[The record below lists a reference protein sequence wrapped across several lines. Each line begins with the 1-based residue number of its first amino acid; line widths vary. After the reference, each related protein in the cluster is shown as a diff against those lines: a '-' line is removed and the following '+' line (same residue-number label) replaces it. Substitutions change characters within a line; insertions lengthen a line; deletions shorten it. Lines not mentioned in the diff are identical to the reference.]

1 MADVIT
7 RLKVDSS
14 GFDKK
19 IKDAQRSIDQFGL
32 KGTEVG
38 NRIKALSD
46 ALSLNVGSI
55 SKFSVAMAAAGAAI
69 KVATDAFKANEEMM
83 DEWGRITESSR
94 AIYDGFLNAINTGDI
109 SGYLSR
115 IGEIRKAAREAY
127 DAMDELGTF
136 NAFNRNNLSA
146 ARAGFNQALADYR
159 TGNAS
164 KEDVTSAMENL
175 KKQLADRQK
184 LEWDAYYKQLSSKAA
199 TAGVDEKLLRQY
211 LEGTYGDYE
220 KVKKT
225 MPRYETTTDW
235 NDDRTGLVTKVTEL
249 PNTPIEKLGKMLR
262 QLTDEELS
270 NLQALAEAANN
281 TASEIA
287 QVERQASRILNTK
300 TGSSGSSGKGKSAAA
315 SPATASSGATLIGPS
330 ELEIANE
337 LALRQLDPDQPLYQ
351 ELMAKAA
358 TNPITIPVQVVED
371 EEQVEETLAGINSE
385 VKDMAGVWD
394 YASQAIGSVGSALAG
409 LEDPAA
415 KVLGLIAQGI
425 ASVVAGMGM
434 AIAQKGK
441 ELEPW
446 SWIAF
451 AASAT
456 ATMIATVASIKS
468 ATAEYH
474 AGGDF
479 AGKGSRFNTMM
490 RPIGSDT
497 IPAMLSPGE
506 LVLNKSQQSNLAS
519 NLQAAPALADL
530 HLETTI
536 EAERIRIMLNNNNR
550 RRGRGIAIQ

>member
-38 NRIKALSD
+38 NRIKGLSD

-146 ARAGFNQALADYR
+146 ARADFNQKLADYR

-175 KKQLADRQK
+175 QKQLADRQK

-199 TAGVDEKLLRQY
+199 NAGVDADLFRKA
-211 LEGTYGDYE
+211 LEGSYGSFNE
-220 KVKKT
+220 IKNTSFPTKSV
-225 MPRYETTTDW
+225 W
-235 NDDRTGLVTKVTEL
+235 NSSTRSMVQAEAPEL
-249 PNTPIEKLGKMLR
+249 ATPIEKLGKMLR

-287 QVERQASRILNTK
+287 QVERQASRILGTK
-300 TGSSGSSGKGKSAAA
+300 QGSSGKSAAA
-315 SPATASSGATLIGPS
+315 PKTASASPTAPTLIGPS

-337 LALRQLDPDQPLYQ
+337 LALRQLNPDQPLYQ

-385 VKDMAGVWD
+385 VKDMAEVWS
-394 YASQAIGSVGSALAG
+394 YASSAISSVGSALAG
-409 LEDPAA
+409 IEDPAA

-456 ATMIATVASIKS
+456 ATMIATVASIKA

-479 AGKGSRFNTMM
+479 VGKGSRFNTMM
-490 RPIGSDT
+490 RPVGTDT

-506 LVLNKSQQSNLAS
+506 LILNKSQQSNLAS

>member
-38 NRIKALSD
+38 NRIKALPD

-146 ARAGFNQALADYR
+146 ARADFNQKLADYR

-164 KEDVTSAMENL
+164 KEDVSKAQDAL
-175 KKQLADRQK
+175 KKI
-184 LEWDAYYKQLSSKAA
+184 LEERKTLEQDNYYKTIAAKAK
-199 TAGVDEKLLRQY
+199 TAGVNADLLRQY
-211 LEGTYGDYE
+211 LEGTYGDY
-220 KVKKT
+220 KTVKDTPFPTKNV
-225 MPRYETTTDW
+225 W
-235 NDDRTGLVTKVTEL
+235 NSSTRSMVQAEAPEL
-249 PNTPIEKLGKMLR
+249 ATPIEKLGKMLR
-262 QLTDEELS
+262 QLTDDQLS
-270 NLQALAEAANN
+270 SLQALAEQANKTQEELAQIDKQAAK
-281 TASEIA
+281 
-287 QVERQASRILNTK
+287 ILNTK
-300 TGSSGSSGKGKSAAA
+300 TGSSGNGKTTATASA
-315 SPATASSGATLIGPS
+315 SPAAPILIGPS

-337 LALRQLDPDQPLYQ
+337 LALRQLNPDQPLYQ

-385 VKDMAGVWD
+385 VKDMGEVWS
-394 YASQAIGSVGSALAG
+394 YASSAISSVGSALSG
-409 LEDPAA
+409 LEDPA
-415 KVLGLIAQGI
+415 VNMLGIVAQAIAN
-425 ASVVAGMGM
+425 VVAGLGF

-441 ELEPW
+441 EIEPW

-451 AASAT
+451 AAAAT
-456 ATMIATVASIKS
+456 ATMISTVAAIKS
-468 ATAEYH
+468 VTAEYH

-479 AGKGSRFNTMM
+479 VGKGSRFNTMM

-506 LVLNKSQQSNLAS
+506 LILNKSQQSNLAS
-519 NLQAAPALADL
+519 NLKAAPALADL

>member
-146 ARAGFNQALADYR
+146 ARAGFDQALADYR
-159 TGNAS
+159 RGNAS
-164 KEDVTSAMENL
+164 KEDVAKAQDAL
-175 KKQLADRQK
+175 KKILEDRK
-184 LEWDAYYKQLSSKAA
+184 TLEQDNYYKTIKEKAT
-199 TAGVDEKLLRQY
+199 TAGVDADLLRQY
-211 LEGTYGDYE
+211 LEGTYGDYK
-220 KVKKT
+220 KVKDTPFPTKNV
-225 MPRYETTTDW
+225 W
-235 NDDRTGLVTKVTEL
+235 NSSTRSMVAAEAPEL
-249 PNTPIEKLGKMLR
+249 ATPIEKLGKMLR
-262 QLTDEELS
+262 QLTDEQLS
-270 NLQALAEAANN
+270 SLQALAEQANN
-281 TASEIA
+281 TQRELA
-287 QVERQASRILNTK
+287 QIDKQAAKVLNTK
-300 TGSSGSSGKGKSAAA
+300 TGSSGSTGKGKSAAA
-315 SPATASSGATLIGPS
+315 SPAAAPTLIGPS
-330 ELEIANE
+330 ELEIANK

-371 EEQVEETLAGINSE
+371 EEQVEETLAGIAT
-385 VKDMAGVWD
+385 DMIDVVD
-394 YASQAIGSVGSALAG
+394 KFDLTSQAIGSMGSALAG
-409 LEDPAA
+409 LEGSAA
-415 KVLGLIAQGI
+415 KILGLVAQAI
-425 ASVVAGMGM
+425 ASVVAGLGA

-441 ELEPW
+441 DLEPW

-451 AASAT
+451 TAAAT
-456 ATMIATVASIKS
+456 ATMISTVAAIKS
-468 ATAEYH
+468 VTAEYH
-474 AGGDF
+474 AGGELV
-479 AGKGSRFNTMM
+479 GKGSRFSTMM

-506 LVLNKSQQSNLAS
+506 LILNKSQQSNLAPR
-519 NLQAAPALADL
+519 LQAAPALADL

>member
-146 ARAGFNQALADYR
+146 ARADFNQKLADYR
-159 TGNAS
+159 SGNAS
-164 KEDVTSAMENL
+164 KDDVTSAMENL
-175 KKQLADRQK
+175 QKQLADRQK

-199 TAGVDEKLLRQY
+199 TAGVDADLFRKA
-211 LEGTYGDYE
+211 LEGSYGSFNE
-220 KVKKT
+220 IKNTSFPTKSV
-225 MPRYETTTDW
+225 W
-235 NDDRTGLVTKVTEL
+235 NSSTRSMVQAEAPEL
-249 PNTPIEKLGKMLR
+249 ATPIEKLGKMLR
-262 QLTDEELS
+262 QMTDDELS

-287 QVERQASRILNTK
+287 QVERQASRILGTK
-300 TGSSGSSGKGKSAAA
+300 QGSSGKSAAA
-315 SPATASSGATLIGPS
+315 PKTASASPTAPTLIGPS

-337 LALRQLDPDQPLYQ
+337 LALRQLEPDQPLYQ

-385 VKDMAGVWD
+385 VKDMTEVWD
-394 YASQAIGSVGSALAG
+394 YASSAISSVGSALAG
-409 LEDPAA
+409 MEDPAA
-415 KVLGLIAQGI
+415 KVLGLIAQSI
-425 ASVVAGMGM
+425 AYIVSGMGM

-441 ELEPW
+441 EIEPW

-451 AASAT
+451 AAAAT
-456 ATMIATVASIKS
+456 ATMISTVSAIKS

-479 AGKGSRFNTMM
+479 VGKGSRFNTMM
-490 RPIGSDT
+490 RPVGTDT

-506 LVLNKSQQSNLAS
+506 LILNKSQQSNLAS

>member
-164 KEDVTSAMENL
+164 KEDVEKD
-175 KKQLADRQK
+175 KKTLQDLLEERQK
-184 LEWDAYYKQLSSKAA
+184 KEWDAYYKTIAEKAT

-220 KVKKT
+220 EVKKT
-225 MPRYETTTDW
+225 MPRYETKTDW

-287 QVERQASRILNTK
+287 QVERQASRILGTK

-315 SPATASSGATLIGPS
+315 APTASSGATLIGPS

-337 LALRQLDPDQPLYQ
+337 LALRQLDPDQQLYQ

-371 EEQVEETLAGINSE
+371 EEQVEETLADINSE

-456 ATMIATVASIKS
+456 ATMIATVASIKA

-479 AGKGSRFNTMM
+479 VGSGSRFSTMM
-490 RPIGSDT
+490 RPVGTDT

-506 LVLNKSQQSNLAS
+506 LILNKSQQSNLAS

>member
-146 ARAGFNQALADYR
+146 ARADFNQKLADYR
-159 TGNAS
+159 TGNATA
-164 KEDVTSAMENL
+164 EDVAKA
-175 KKQLADRQK
+175 KKTLQDLLDERKTKEQ
-184 LEWDAYYKQLSSKAA
+184 DTYYKTIAEKAV
-199 TAGVDEKLLRQY
+199 TAGVDENLLRKY
-211 LEGTYGDYE
+211 LEGKYGDYE

-235 NDDRTGLVTKVTEL
+235 NDDRTAIVTKVTEL

-287 QVERQASRILNTK
+287 QVERQASRILGTK
-300 TGSSGSSGKGKSAAA
+300 QGSSGKSAAA
-315 SPATASSGATLIGPS
+315 PKTTSASPTAPTLIGPS
-330 ELEIANE
+330 ELDIANE
-337 LALRQLDPDQPLYQ
+337 LALRQLEPDQPLYQ

-371 EEQVEETLAGINSE
+371 EEQVEETLDGINSE

-394 YASQAIGSVGSALAG
+394 YASQSIGSVGSALAG
-409 LEDPAA
+409 IEDPAA
-415 KVLGLIAQGI
+415 KVLGTIAQAI
-425 ASVVAGMGM
+425 ASVVMGMGM
-434 AIAQKGK
+434 AIANKGK
-441 ELEPW
+441 EIEPW

-451 AASAT
+451 AAAAT
-456 ATMIATVASIKS
+456 ATMISTVSAIKS

-479 AGKGSRFNTMM
+479 VGKGSRCNTMM
-490 RPIGSDT
+490 RPVGTDT
-497 IPAMLSPGE
+497 IPSMLSPGE
-506 LVLNKSQQSNLAS
+506 LILNKSQQSNLAS
-519 NLQAAPALADL
+519 NLQAAPAFADL

>member
-146 ARAGFNQALADYR
+146 ARAGFNQKLADYR

-164 KEDVTSAMENL
+164 KEDVTASMEKL
-175 KKQLADRQK
+175 QKQLEERQK

-199 TAGVDEKLLRQY
+199 TAGVDADLFRKA
-211 LEGTYGDYE
+211 LEGSYGSFNE
-220 KVKKT
+220 IKNTSFPTKNV
-225 MPRYETTTDW
+225 W
-235 NDDRTGLVTKVTEL
+235 NSSTRSMVQAEAPEL
-249 PNTPIEKLGKMLR
+249 ATPIEKLGKMLR
-262 QLTDEELS
+262 QLTDDELS

-287 QVERQASRILNTK
+287 QVERQASRILGTK
-300 TGSSGSSGKGKSAAA
+300 QGSSGSGKGKSAAA
-315 SPATASSGATLIGPS
+315 STTSAAAAPTLIGPS

-434 AIAQKGK
+434 AIMQKGK
-441 ELEPW
+441 DIEPW

-451 AASAT
+451 SAAAAS
-456 ATMIATVASIKS
+456 TMIATVAAIKQV
-468 ATAEYH
+468 TAEYH
-474 AGGDF
+474 AGGELV
-479 AGKGSRFNTMM
+479 GRGSRFSTMM

-506 LVLNKSQQSNLAS
+506 LILNKSQQSNLAPK
-519 NLQAAPALADL
+519 LQAAPALANL

>member
-38 NRIKALSD
+38 NRIKGLSD

-55 SKFSVAMAAAGAAI
+55 SKFSVAIAAAGAAI

-94 AIYDGFLNAINTGDI
+94 AIYDGFLNALNTGDI
-109 SGYLSR
+109 SGYIAR

-164 KEDVTSAMENL
+164 KDDVTAAMEKL
-175 KKQLADRQK
+175 QKQLEDRQK
-184 LEWDAYYKQLSSKAA
+184 LEWDAYYAVIGEKAA
-199 TAGVDEKLLRQY
+199 STGVDADLFRKA
-211 LEGTYGDYE
+211 LEGSYGSFNE
-220 KVKKT
+220 IKNT
-225 MPRYETTTDW
+225 MPRYERKTDW
-235 NDDRTGLVTKVTEL
+235 NDDRTALVTKVTEL

-262 QLTDEELS
+262 QLTDEQLS
-270 NLQALAEAANN
+270 SLQALAEAANN

-287 QVERQASRILNTK
+287 QVERQASRILGAK
-300 TGSSGSSGKGKSAAA
+300 QTGTSGKSAAA
-315 SPATASSGATLIGPS
+315 SPATASAAGSTLIGPS

-371 EEQVEETLAGINSE
+371 EEQVEETLKGINSE

-434 AIAQKGK
+434 AIAQKGN

-451 AASAT
+451 TASAT
-456 ATMIATVASIKS
+456 ATMIATVAAIKA

-479 AGKGSRFNTMM
+479 VGKGSRFSTMM
-490 RPIGSDT
+490 RPVGTDT

-506 LVLNKSQQSNLAS
+506 LILNKSQQSNLAS

>member
-38 NRIKALSD
+38 NRIKGLSD

-146 ARAGFNQALADYR
+146 ARADFNQKLADYR
-159 TGNAS
+159 SGNAS
-164 KEDVTSAMENL
+164 KDDVTSAMENL
-175 KKQLADRQK
+175 QKQLADRQK

-199 TAGVDEKLLRQY
+199 TAGVDADLFRKA
-211 LEGTYGDYE
+211 LEGSYGSFNE
-220 KVKKT
+220 IKNTSFPTKSV
-225 MPRYETTTDW
+225 W
-235 NDDRTGLVTKVTEL
+235 NSSTRSMVQAEAPEL
-249 PNTPIEKLGKMLR
+249 ATPIEKLGKMLR

-287 QVERQASRILNTK
+287 QVERQASRILGTK
-300 TGSSGSSGKGKSAAA
+300 QGSSGKSAAA
-315 SPATASSGATLIGPS
+315 PKTASASPTAPTLIGPS

-337 LALRQLDPDQPLYQ
+337 LALRQLEPDQPLYQ

-385 VKDMAGVWD
+385 VKDMAEVWS
-394 YASQAIGSVGSALAG
+394 YASSAISSVGSALAG
-409 LEDPAA
+409 IEDPAA

-434 AIAQKGK
+434 AIANKGK
-441 ELEPW
+441 EIEPW

-451 AASAT
+451 AAAAT
-456 ATMIATVASIKS
+456 ATMISTVSAIKS

-479 AGKGSRFNTMM
+479 VGKGSRFNTMM
-490 RPIGSDT
+490 RPVGTDT

-506 LVLNKSQQSNLAS
+506 LILNKSQQSNLAS

>member
-94 AIYDGFLNAINTGDI
+94 AIYDGFLNSINTGDI

-164 KEDVTSAMENL
+164 KEDVTAAMENL

-199 TAGVDEKLLRQY
+199 TAGVDADLFRKA
-211 LEGTYGDYE
+211 LEGSYGSFNE
-220 KVKKT
+220 IKNTSFPTKNV
-225 MPRYETTTDW
+225 W
-235 NDDRTGLVTKVTEL
+235 NSSTRSMVQAEAPEL
-249 PNTPIEKLGKMLR
+249 ATPIEKLGKMLR
-262 QLTDEELS
+262 QLNDEELS

-300 TGSSGSSGKGKSAAA
+300 TGSTGSSGKGKSADA
-315 SPATASSGATLIGPS
+315 SPSAAPALIGPS

-415 KVLGLIAQGI
+415 KALGTIAQAI
-425 ASVVAGMGM
+425 ASVVMGMGM
-434 AIAQKGK
+434 AIANKGK
-441 ELEPW
+441 EIEPW

-451 AASAT
+451 AAAAT
-456 ATMIATVASIKS
+456 ATMISTVSAIKS

-479 AGKGSRFNTMM
+479 VGKGSRFNTMM
-490 RPIGSDT
+490 RPVGTDT

-506 LVLNKSQQSNLAS
+506 LILNKSQQSNLAS

-530 HLETTI
+530 HLETFI

>member
-159 TGNAS
+159 TGKAS

-175 KKQLADRQK
+175 QKQLADRQK

-199 TAGVDEKLLRQY
+199 TAGVDADLFRKA
-211 LEGTYGDYE
+211 LEGSYGSFNE
-220 KVKKT
+220 IKNTSFPTKNV
-225 MPRYETTTDW
+225 W
-235 NDDRTGLVTKVTEL
+235 NSSTRSMVQAEAPEL
-249 PNTPIEKLGKMLR
+249 ATPIEKLGKMLR

-287 QVERQASRILNTK
+287 QVERQASRILGTK
-300 TGSSGSSGKGKSAAA
+300 QGASGSTGKGKSAA
-315 SPATASSGATLIGPS
+315 SPAAAPALIGPS

-371 EEQVEETLAGINSE
+371 EEQIEETLAGINSE

-434 AIAQKGK
+434 AIMQKGK
-441 ELEPW
+441 DIEPW

-451 AASAT
+451 SDAAAY
-456 ATMIATVASIKS
+456 TMLTTVEAIKRV
-468 ATAEYH
+468 TAEYH

-479 AGKGSRFNTMM
+479 VGKGSRFSTMM

-497 IPAMLSPGE
+497 LPSMLSPGE

>member
-136 NAFNRNNLSA
+136 NAFNRNNLSD
-146 ARAGFNQALADYR
+146 ARADFNQKLADYR
-159 TGNAS
+159 SGNAS
-164 KEDVTSAMENL
+164 KDDVTSAMENL
-175 KKQLADRQK
+175 QKQLADRQK

-199 TAGVDEKLLRQY
+199 TAGVDADLFRKA
-211 LEGTYGDYE
+211 LEGSYGSFNE
-220 KVKKT
+220 IKNTSFPTKSV
-225 MPRYETTTDW
+225 W
-235 NDDRTGLVTKVTEL
+235 NSSTRSMVQAEAPEL
-249 PNTPIEKLGKMLR
+249 ATPIEKLGKMLR

-287 QVERQASRILNTK
+287 QVERQASRILGTK
-300 TGSSGSSGKGKSAAA
+300 QGSSGKSAAA
-315 SPATASSGATLIGPS
+315 PKTASASPAAPTLIGPS

-337 LALRQLDPDQPLYQ
+337 LALRQLNPDQPLYQ

-385 VKDMAGVWD
+385 VKDMAEVWS
-394 YASQAIGSVGSALAG
+394 YASSAISSVGSALAG
-409 LEDPAA
+409 IEDPAA

-434 AIAQKGK
+434 AIANKGK
-441 ELEPW
+441 EIEPW

-451 AASAT
+451 AAAAT
-456 ATMIATVASIKS
+456 ATMISTVSAIKS

-479 AGKGSRFNTMM
+479 VGKGSRFNTMM
-490 RPIGSDT
+490 RPVGTDT

-506 LVLNKSQQSNLAS
+506 LILNKSQQSNLAS

>member
-164 KEDVTSAMENL
+164 KEDVTAAMENL
-175 KKQLADRQK
+175 QKQLADRQK

-199 TAGVDEKLLRQY
+199 TAGVDADLFRKA
-211 LEGTYGDYE
+211 LEGSYGSFNE
-220 KVKKT
+220 IKNTSFPTKSV
-225 MPRYETTTDW
+225 W
-235 NDDRTGLVTKVTEL
+235 NSSTRSMVQEEAPEL
-249 PNTPIEKLGKMLR
+249 ATPIEKLGKMLR

-300 TGSSGSSGKGKSAAA
+300 TGSSGSSGKGKSAA
-315 SPATASSGATLIGPS
+315 SPATAAAPTLIGPS

-358 TNPITIPVQVVED
+358 TNPIIIPVQVVED

-415 KVLGLIAQGI
+415 NVLGLIAQAI
-425 ASVVAGMGM
+425 ANVVAGLGA

-441 ELEPW
+441 DIDPW

-451 AASAT
+451 SAAAAS
-456 ATMIATVASIKS
+456 TMIATVAAIKS
-468 ATAEYH
+468 VTAEYH
-474 AGGDF
+474 AGGELV
-479 AGKGSRFNTMM
+479 GKGSRFSTMM

-506 LVLNKSQQSNLAS
+506 LILNKSQQSNLAPR
-519 NLQAAPALADL
+519 LQAAPALADL
-530 HLETTI
+530 HLETII
-536 EAERIRIMLNNNNR
+536 EAERLRIMLNNNNR

>member
-38 NRIKALSD
+38 NRIKGLSD

-164 KEDVTSAMENL
+164 KEDVTSAMESL
-175 KKQLADRQK
+175 QKQLADRQK

-199 TAGVDEKLLRQY
+199 TAGVDAELFRKA
-211 LEGTYGDYE
+211 LEGSYGSFNE
-220 KVKKT
+220 IKNTSFPTKSV
-225 MPRYETTTDW
+225 W
-235 NDDRTGLVTKVTEL
+235 NSSTRSMVQAEAPEL
-249 PNTPIEKLGKMLR
+249 ATPIEKLGKMLR
-262 QLTDEELS
+262 QLTDDELS

-287 QVERQASRILNTK
+287 QVERQASRILGTK
-300 TGSSGSSGKGKSAAA
+300 QGSSGKSAAA
-315 SPATASSGATLIGPS
+315 PKTASASPTAPTLIGPS

-385 VKDMAGVWD
+385 VKDMAEVWS
-394 YASQAIGSVGSALAG
+394 YASSAISSVGSALAG

-415 KVLGLIAQGI
+415 NVLGTIAQAI
-425 ASVVAGMGM
+425 ASVVMGMGM
-434 AIAQKGK
+434 AIANKGK
-441 ELEPW
+441 EIEPW

-451 AASAT
+451 AAAAT
-456 ATMIATVASIKS
+456 ATMISTVSAIKS

-479 AGKGSRFNTMM
+479 VGKGSRFNTMM
-490 RPIGSDT
+490 RPVGTDT

-506 LVLNKSQQSNLAS
+506 LILNKSQQSNLAS

>member
-146 ARAGFNQALADYR
+146 ARAGFDQALADYR
-159 TGNAS
+159 NGNAS
-164 KEDVTSAMENL
+164 KEEVASAKKTL
-175 KKQLADRQK
+175 KDLLEERKK
-184 LEWDAYYKQLSSKAA
+184 LEQDDYYKTIKEKAT
-199 TAGVDEKLLRQY
+199 TAGVDADLLRQY
-211 LEGTYGDYE
+211 LEGTYGDY
-220 KVKKT
+220 KTVKDTPFPTRKT
-225 MPRYETTTDW
+225 YHSQTRSWTYDEMP
-235 NDDRTGLVTKVTEL
+235 EL
-249 PNTPIEKLGKMLR
+249 ATPIEKLGKMLR
-262 QLTDEELS
+262 QLTDEQLS
-270 NLQALAEAANN
+270 SLQALAEQANN
-281 TASEIA
+281 TQRELA
-287 QVERQASRILNTK
+287 QIDKQAAKVLNTK
-300 TGSSGSSGKGKSAAA
+300 TGSSGNGKSSATVAA
-315 SPATASSGATLIGPS
+315 SPAADAPTLIGPS

-415 KVLGLIAQGI
+415 NVLGLIAQAI
-425 ASVVAGMGM
+425 ANVVAGLGA

-441 ELEPW
+441 DIEPW

-451 AASAT
+451 SAAAAS
-456 ATMIATVASIKS
+456 TMLTTVEAIKS

-479 AGKGSRFNTMM
+479 VGKGSRFSTMM

>member
-146 ARAGFNQALADYR
+146 ARADFNQKLADYR
-159 TGNAS
+159 SGNAS
-164 KEDVTSAMENL
+164 KDDVTSAMENL
-175 KKQLADRQK
+175 QKQLADRQK

-199 TAGVDEKLLRQY
+199 TAGVDADLFRKA
-211 LEGTYGDYE
+211 LEGSYGSFNE
-220 KVKKT
+220 IKNTSFPTKSV
-225 MPRYETTTDW
+225 W
-235 NDDRTGLVTKVTEL
+235 NSSTRSMVQAEAPEL
-249 PNTPIEKLGKMLR
+249 ATPIEKLGKMLR
-262 QLTDEELS
+262 QLTDDELS

-287 QVERQASRILNTK
+287 QVERQASRILGTK
-300 TGSSGSSGKGKSAAA
+300 QGSSGKSAAA
-315 SPATASSGATLIGPS
+315 PKTASASPTAPTLIGPS

-385 VKDMAGVWD
+385 VKDMAEVWS
-394 YASQAIGSVGSALAG
+394 YASSAISSVGSALAG

-415 KVLGLIAQGI
+415 KVLGTIAQAI
-425 ASVVAGMGM
+425 ASVVMGMGM
-434 AIAQKGK
+434 AIANKGK
-441 ELEPW
+441 EIEPW

-451 AASAT
+451 AAAAT
-456 ATMIATVASIKS
+456 ATMISTVSAIKS

-479 AGKGSRFNTMM
+479 VGKGSRFNTMM
-490 RPIGSDT
+490 RPIGTDT

-506 LVLNKSQQSNLAS
+506 LILNKSQQSNLAS

>member
-1 MADVIT
+1 
-7 RLKVDSS
+7 
-14 GFDKK
+14 
-19 IKDAQRSIDQFGL
+19 
-32 KGTEVG
+32 
-38 NRIKALSD
+38 
-46 ALSLNVGSI
+46 
-55 SKFSVAMAAAGAAI
+55 MAATGAAI

-146 ARAGFNQALADYR
+146 ARADFNQKLADYR

-175 KKQLADRQK
+175 QKQLADRQK

-199 TAGVDEKLLRQY
+199 TAGVDADLFRKA
-211 LEGTYGDYE
+211 LEGSYGSFNE
-220 KVKKT
+220 IKNTSFPTKSV
-225 MPRYETTTDW
+225 W
-235 NDDRTGLVTKVTEL
+235 NSSTRSMVQAEAPEL
-249 PNTPIEKLGKMLR
+249 ATPIEKLGKMLR

-287 QVERQASRILNTK
+287 QVERQASRILGTK
-300 TGSSGSSGKGKSAAA
+300 QGSSGKSAAA
-315 SPATASSGATLIGPS
+315 PKTASASPAAPTLIGPS

-337 LALRQLDPDQPLYQ
+337 LALRQLEPDQPLYQ

-385 VKDMAGVWD
+385 VKDMAEVWS
-394 YASQAIGSVGSALAG
+394 YASSAISSVGSALAG
-409 LEDPAA
+409 IEDPAA

-434 AIAQKGK
+434 AIANKGK
-441 ELEPW
+441 EIEPW

-451 AASAT
+451 AAAAT
-456 ATMIATVASIKS
+456 ATMISTVSAIKS

-479 AGKGSRFNTMM
+479 VGSGSRFSTMM

>member
-159 TGNAS
+159 TGNATA
-164 KEDVTSAMENL
+164 EDVAKAKNTLQDLLDER
-175 KKQLADRQK
+175 KTKEQDT
-184 LEWDAYYKQLSSKAA
+184 YYKTIAEKAV
-199 TAGVDEKLLRQY
+199 TAGVDENLLRKY
-211 LEGTYGDYE
+211 LEGKYGDYE

-235 NDDRTGLVTKVTEL
+235 NDDRTAIVTKVTEL

-287 QVERQASRILNTK
+287 QVERQASRILGTK
-300 TGSSGSSGKGKSAAA
+300 QGSSGKSAAA
-315 SPATASSGATLIGPS
+315 PKTASASPTAPTLIGPS

-337 LALRQLDPDQPLYQ
+337 LALRQLEPDQPLYK
-351 ELMAKAA
+351 ELLAKAA

-385 VKDMAGVWD
+385 VKDMAEVWS
-394 YASQAIGSVGSALAG
+394 YASSAISSVGSALAG
-409 LEDPAA
+409 LEDPA
-415 KVLGLIAQGI
+415 VNILGIVAQAIAN
-425 ASVVAGMGM
+425 VVAGLGS

-441 ELEPW
+441 DINAW

-456 ATMIATVASIKS
+456 ATMIATVAAIKS
-468 ATAEYH
+468 VTAEYH

-479 AGKGSRFNTMM
+479 VGKGSRFNTMM
-490 RPIGSDT
+490 RPVGTDT

-506 LVLNKSQQSNLAS
+506 LILNKSQQSNLAS

>member
-146 ARAGFNQALADYR
+146 ARAGFDQALADYR
-159 TGNAS
+159 TGKAS
-164 KEDVTSAMENL
+164 KKEVADAQDAL
-175 KKQLADRQK
+175 KKILEDRK
-184 LEWDAYYKQLSSKAA
+184 TLEQDNYYKTIAAKAK
-199 TAGVDEKLLRQY
+199 TTGVDADLLRQY
-211 LEGTYGDYE
+211 LEGTYGDY
-220 KVKKT
+220 KT
-225 MPRYETTTDW
+225 VRDTPFPTKNVW
-235 NDDRTGLVTKVTEL
+235 NSSSRSMVQAEAPEL
-249 PNTPIEKLGKMLR
+249 ATPIEKLGKMLR
-262 QLTDEELS
+262 QLTDEQLS
-270 NLQALAEAANN
+270 SLQALAEQANN
-281 TASEIA
+281 TQKELA
-287 QVERQASRILNTK
+287 QIDKQAAKVLNTK
-300 TGSSGSSGKGKSAAA
+300 TGSSGKGGKSAAA
-315 SPATASSGATLIGPS
+315 SPATATASAAAIVGPS

-415 KVLGLIAQGI
+415 NVLGLIAQAI
-425 ASVVAGMGM
+425 ANVVAGLGA

-441 ELEPW
+441 DIEPW

-451 AASAT
+451 SAAAVS
-456 ATMIATVASIKS
+456 TMLTTVEAIKS

>member
-146 ARAGFNQALADYR
+146 ARADFNQKLADYR
-159 TGNAS
+159 SGNAS
-164 KEDVTSAMENL
+164 KDDVTSAMENL
-175 KKQLADRQK
+175 QKQLADRQK

-199 TAGVDEKLLRQY
+199 TAGVDADLFRKA
-211 LEGTYGDYE
+211 LEGSYGSFNE
-220 KVKKT
+220 IKNTSFPTKSV
-225 MPRYETTTDW
+225 W
-235 NDDRTGLVTKVTEL
+235 NSSTRSMVQAEAPEL
-249 PNTPIEKLGKMLR
+249 ATPIEKLGKMLR
-262 QLTDEELS
+262 QLTDDELS

-287 QVERQASRILNTK
+287 QVERQASRILGTK
-300 TGSSGSSGKGKSAAA
+300 QGSSGKSAAA
-315 SPATASSGATLIGPS
+315 PKTASASPTAPTLIGPS

-385 VKDMAGVWD
+385 VKDMAEVWS
-394 YASQAIGSVGSALAG
+394 YASSAISSVGSALAG

-415 KVLGLIAQGI
+415 KVLGTIAQAI
-425 ASVVAGMGM
+425 ASVVMGMGM
-434 AIAQKGK
+434 AIANKGK
-441 ELEPW
+441 DIEPW

-451 AASAT
+451 AAAAT
-456 ATMIATVASIKS
+456 ATMISTVSAIKS

-479 AGKGSRFNTMM
+479 VGSGSRFNTMM
-490 RPIGSDT
+490 RPVGTDT

-506 LVLNKSQQSNLAS
+506 LILNKSQQSNLAS

>member
-159 TGNAS
+159 TGNATA
-164 KEDVTSAMENL
+164 EDVAKA
-175 KKQLADRQK
+175 KKTLQDLLDERKTKEQ
-184 LEWDAYYKQLSSKAA
+184 DTYYKTIAEKAV
-199 TAGVDEKLLRQY
+199 TAGVDENLLRKY
-211 LEGTYGDYE
+211 LEGKYGDYE

-235 NDDRTGLVTKVTEL
+235 NDDRTAIVTKVTEL

-287 QVERQASRILNTK
+287 QVERQASRILGTK
-300 TGSSGSSGKGKSAAA
+300 QGSSGKSAAA
-315 SPATASSGATLIGPS
+315 QKTASASPTAPTLIGPS

-337 LALRQLDPDQPLYQ
+337 LALRQLEPDQPLYQ

-385 VKDMAGVWD
+385 VKDMAEVWS
-394 YASQAIGSVGSALAG
+394 YASSAISSVGSALAG

-415 KVLGLIAQGI
+415 KVLGTIAQAI
-425 ASVVAGMGM
+425 ASVVMGMGM
-434 AIAQKGK
+434 AIANKGK
-441 ELEPW
+441 EIEPW

-451 AASAT
+451 AAAAT
-456 ATMIATVASIKS
+456 ATMISTVSAIKS

-506 LVLNKSQQSNLAS
+506 LILNKSQQSNLAS

>member
-146 ARAGFNQALADYR
+146 ARADFNQKLADYR
-159 TGNAS
+159 TGNATA
-164 KEDVTSAMENL
+164 EDVAKA
-175 KKQLADRQK
+175 KKTLQDLLDERKTKEQ
-184 LEWDAYYKQLSSKAA
+184 DTYYKTIAEKAV
-199 TAGVDEKLLRQY
+199 TAGVDENLLRKY
-211 LEGTYGDYE
+211 LEGKYGDYE

-235 NDDRTGLVTKVTEL
+235 NDDRTAIVTKVTEL

-262 QLTDEELS
+262 QLTDDELS

-287 QVERQASRILNTK
+287 QVERQASRILGTK
-300 TGSSGSSGKGKSAAA
+300 QGSSGKSAAA
-315 SPATASSGATLIGPS
+315 PKTASASPAAPTLIGPS

-337 LALRQLDPDQPLYQ
+337 LALRQLNPDKPLYQ

-385 VKDMAGVWD
+385 VKDMAEVWS
-394 YASQAIGSVGSALAG
+394 YASSAISSVGSALAG

-415 KVLGLIAQGI
+415 KVLGTIAQAI
-425 ASVVAGMGM
+425 ASVVMGMGM
-434 AIAQKGK
+434 AIANKGK
-441 ELEPW
+441 EIEPW

-451 AASAT
+451 AAAAT
-456 ATMIATVASIKS
+456 ATMISTVSAIKS

-479 AGKGSRFNTMM
+479 VGKGSRFNTMM
-490 RPIGSDT
+490 RPVGTDT

-506 LVLNKSQQSNLAS
+506 LILNKSQQYNLAS
-519 NLQAAPALADL
+519 NIQAAPALADL

>member
-146 ARAGFNQALADYR
+146 ARADFNQKLADYR
-159 TGNAS
+159 SGNAS
-164 KEDVTSAMENL
+164 KDDVTSAMENL
-175 KKQLADRQK
+175 QKQLADRQK

-199 TAGVDEKLLRQY
+199 TAGVDADLFRKA
-211 LEGTYGDYE
+211 LEGSYGSFNE
-220 KVKKT
+220 IKNTSFPTKSV
-225 MPRYETTTDW
+225 W
-235 NDDRTGLVTKVTEL
+235 NSSTRSMVQAEAPEL
-249 PNTPIEKLGKMLR
+249 ATPIEKLGKMLR
-262 QLTDEELS
+262 QLTDDELS

-287 QVERQASRILNTK
+287 QVGRQASRILGTK
-300 TGSSGSSGKGKSAAA
+300 QGSSGKSAA
-315 SPATASSGATLIGPS
+315 SPKTASASPTAPTLIGPS
-330 ELEIANE
+330 ELDIANE
-337 LALRQLDPDQPLYQ
+337 LALRQLEPDQPLYQ

-385 VKDMAGVWD
+385 VKDMAEVWS
-394 YASQAIGSVGSALAG
+394 YASSAISSVGSALAG

-415 KVLGLIAQGI
+415 KVLGTIAQAI
-425 ASVVAGMGM
+425 ASVVMGMGM
-434 AIAQKGK
+434 AIANKGK
-441 ELEPW
+441 EIEPW

-451 AASAT
+451 AAAAT
-456 ATMIATVASIKS
+456 ATMISTVSAIKS
-468 ATAEYH
+468 VTAEYH

-479 AGKGSRFNTMM
+479 VGKGSRFNTMM
-490 RPIGSDT
+490 RPVGTDT

-506 LVLNKSQQSNLAS
+506 LILNKSQQSNLAPK
-519 NLQAAPALADL
+519 LQAAPALADL
-530 HLETTI
+530 HLETFI

>member
-146 ARAGFNQALADYR
+146 ARADFNQKLADYR
-159 TGNAS
+159 SGNAS
-164 KEDVTSAMENL
+164 KDDVTSAMENL
-175 KKQLADRQK
+175 QKQLADRQK
-184 LEWDAYYKQLSSKAA
+184 LEWNAYYKQLSSKAA
-199 TAGVDEKLLRQY
+199 TAGVDADLFRKA
-211 LEGTYGDYE
+211 LEGSYGSFNE
-220 KVKKT
+220 IKNTSFPTKSV
-225 MPRYETTTDW
+225 W
-235 NDDRTGLVTKVTEL
+235 NSSTRSMVQAEAPEL
-249 PNTPIEKLGKMLR
+249 ATPIEKLGKMLR

-287 QVERQASRILNTK
+287 QVERQASRILGTK
-300 TGSSGSSGKGKSAAA
+300 QGSSGKSAATPKTASA
-315 SPATASSGATLIGPS
+315 SPAAPTLIGPS

-337 LALRQLDPDQPLYQ
+337 LALRQLEPDQPLYQ

-385 VKDMAGVWD
+385 VKDMAEVWS
-394 YASQAIGSVGSALAG
+394 YASSAISSVGSALAG

-415 KVLGLIAQGI
+415 KVLGTIAQAI
-425 ASVVAGMGM
+425 ASVVMGMGM

-441 ELEPW
+441 DIEPW

-451 AASAT
+451 AAAAT
-456 ATMIATVASIKS
+456 ATMISTVSAIKS

-479 AGKGSRFNTMM
+479 VGKGSRFNTMM

-506 LVLNKSQQSNLAS
+506 LILNKSQQSNLAS

>member
-38 NRIKALSD
+38 NRIKGLSD

-164 KEDVTSAMENL
+164 KEDVASAQDVL
-175 KKQLADRQK
+175 KKL
-184 LEWDAYYKQLSSKAA
+184 LEERKALELDNYYKTIKEKAA
-199 TAGVDEKLLRQY
+199 TAGVDAELLRQY
-211 LEGTYGDYE
+211 LEGSYGDYKE
-220 KVKKT
+220 VK
-225 MPRYETTTDW
+225 ETPFP
-235 NDDRTGLVTKVTEL
+235 TKKIYNSQTRSWTYPEAPEL
-249 PNTPIEKLGKMLR
+249 ATPIEKLGKMLR
-262 QLTDEELS
+262 QLTDEQLS
-270 NLQALAEAANN
+270 NLQALAEQANITKDELAKIDKNAAR
-281 TASEIA
+281 
-287 QVERQASRILNTK
+287 VLGGK
-300 TGSSGSSGKGKSAAA
+300 TGASGSGKAT
-315 SPATASSGATLIGPS
+315 ATASSSPTAPTLIGPS

-337 LALRQLDPDQPLYQ
+337 LALRQLNPDQPLYQ

-371 EEQVEETLAGINSE
+371 EEQVEKTLAGIANE
-385 VKDMAGVWD
+385 MIDVTDKFDLT
-394 YASQAIGSVGSALAG
+394 SQAIGSMGSALAG
-409 LEDPAA
+409 LEGSAA
-415 KVLGLIAQGI
+415 KILGLVAQAI
-425 ASVVAGMGM
+425 ASVIAGMGA

-441 ELEPW
+441 EIEPW

-451 AASAT
+451 TAAAT
-456 ATMIATVASIKS
+456 ATMISTVAAIKS
-468 ATAEYH
+468 VTAEYH

-479 AGKGSRFNTMM
+479 VGKGSRFSTMM
-490 RPIGSDT
+490 RPVGTDT

-506 LVLNKSQQSNLAS
+506 LILNKSQQSNLAS

>member
-159 TGNAS
+159 TGNATA
-164 KEDVTSAMENL
+164 EDVTSAMENL

-199 TAGVDEKLLRQY
+199 TAGVDADLFRKA
-211 LEGTYGDYE
+211 LEGKYGDYE

-235 NDDRTGLVTKVTEL
+235 NDDRTAIVTKVTEL

-287 QVERQASRILNTK
+287 QVERQASRILGTK
-300 TGSSGSSGKGKSAAA
+300 QGTSGKSAASPKTASA
-315 SPATASSGATLIGPS
+315 SPTAPTLIGPS
-330 ELEIANE
+330 ELDIANE
-337 LALRQLDPDQPLYQ
+337 LALRQLEPDQPLYQ

-385 VKDMAGVWD
+385 VKDMAEVWS
-394 YASQAIGSVGSALAG
+394 YASSAISSVGSALAG

-415 KVLGLIAQGI
+415 KVLGTIAQAI
-425 ASVVAGMGM
+425 ASVVMGMGM
-434 AIAQKGK
+434 AIANKGK
-441 ELEPW
+441 EIEPW

-451 AASAT
+451 AAAAT
-456 ATMIATVASIKS
+456 ATMISTVSAIKS

-479 AGKGSRFNTMM
+479 VGSGSRFNTMM
-490 RPIGSDT
+490 RPVGTDT

-506 LVLNKSQQSNLAS
+506 LILNKSQQSNLAS

>member
-146 ARAGFNQALADYR
+146 ARADFNQKLADYR
-159 TGNAS
+159 SGNAS
-164 KEDVTSAMENL
+164 KEDVTAAMENL
-175 KKQLADRQK
+175 QKQLADRQK
-184 LEWDAYYKQLSSKAA
+184 LEWDAYYKQLSSKAS
-199 TAGVDEKLLRQY
+199 TAGVDADLFRKA
-211 LEGTYGDYE
+211 LEGSYGSFNE
-220 KVKKT
+220 IKNTSFPTKSV
-225 MPRYETTTDW
+225 W
-235 NDDRTGLVTKVTEL
+235 NSSTRSMVQAEAPEL
-249 PNTPIEKLGKMLR
+249 ATPIEKLGKMLR

-287 QVERQASRILNTK
+287 QVERQATRILGTK
-300 TGSSGSSGKGKSAAA
+300 QSTSGKSAAA
-315 SPATASSGATLIGPS
+315 PKTASASPTAPTLIGPS

-337 LALRQLDPDQPLYQ
+337 LALRQLSPDQPLYQ

-371 EEQVEETLAGINSE
+371 EEQVDETLAGINSE

-409 LEDPAA
+409 IEDPAA

-441 ELEPW
+441 EIEPW

-451 AASAT
+451 TAAAT
-456 ATMIATVASIKS
+456 SEMIATVAAIKS
-468 ATAEYH
+468 VTAEYH

-479 AGKGSRFNTMM
+479 VGKGSRFNTMM

-506 LVLNKSQQSNLAS
+506 LILNKSQQSNLAS

>member
-38 NRIKALSD
+38 NRIKGLSD

-164 KEDVTSAMENL
+164 KEDVTAAMENL
-175 KKQLADRQK
+175 QKQLADRQK
-184 LEWDAYYKQLSSKAA
+184 LEWDAYYKQLSSKAEP
-199 TAGVDEKLLRQY
+199 AGVDADLFRKA
-211 LEGTYGDYE
+211 LEGSYGSFNEIKNTSFPTKKIYNSQTRSWTYPE
-220 KVKKT
+220 A
-225 MPRYETTTDW
+225 P
-235 NDDRTGLVTKVTEL
+235 EL
-249 PNTPIEKLGKMLR
+249 ATPIEKLGKMLR
-262 QLTDEELS
+262 QLNDKELS

-300 TGSSGSSGKGKSAAA
+300 TGSSGKGKSAAA

-337 LALRQLDPDQPLYQ
+337 LALRQLNPDQPLYQ

-371 EEQVEETLAGINSE
+371 EEQVEETLSGIATE
-385 VKDMAGVWD
+385 MIDVVDKFDLT
-394 YASQAIGSVGSALAG
+394 SQAIGSMGSALAG
-409 LEDPAA
+409 LEGSAA
-415 KVLGLIAQGI
+415 KILGLVAQAI
-425 ASVVAGMGM
+425 ASVVAGMGA

-441 ELEPW
+441 DLEPW

-451 AASAT
+451 TAAAT
-456 ATMIATVASIKS
+456 ATMISTVAAIKS

-479 AGKGSRFNTMM
+479 VGSGSRFNTMM
-490 RPIGSDT
+490 RPVGTDT

-506 LVLNKSQQSNLAS
+506 LILNKSQQSNLAS
-519 NLQAAPALADL
+519 NLQSAPALADL

>member
-146 ARAGFNQALADYR
+146 ARADFNQKLADYR

-175 KKQLADRQK
+175 QKQLADRQK

-199 TAGVDEKLLRQY
+199 TAGVDADLFRKA
-211 LEGTYGDYE
+211 LEGSYGSFNE
-220 KVKKT
+220 IKNTSFPTKSV
-225 MPRYETTTDW
+225 W
-235 NDDRTGLVTKVTEL
+235 NSSTRSMVQAEAPEL
-249 PNTPIEKLGKMLR
+249 ATPIEKLGKMLR

-287 QVERQASRILNTK
+287 QVERQASRILGTK
-300 TGSSGSSGKGKSAAA
+300 QGSSGKSAAA
-315 SPATASSGATLIGPS
+315 PKTASASPAAPTLIGPS

-385 VKDMAGVWD
+385 VKDMAEVWS
-394 YASQAIGSVGSALAG
+394 YASSAISSVGSALAG
-409 LEDPAA
+409 IEDPAA
-415 KVLGLIAQGI
+415 KVLGTIAQAI
-425 ASVVAGMGM
+425 ASVVMGMGM
-434 AIAQKGK
+434 AIANKGK
-441 ELEPW
+441 DIEPW

-451 AASAT
+451 AAAAT
-456 ATMIATVASIKS
+456 ATMISTVSAIKS

-479 AGKGSRFNTMM
+479 VGSGSRFSTMM

>member
-164 KEDVTSAMENL
+164 KADVEAAMENL

-199 TAGVDEKLLRQY
+199 TAGVDADLFRKA
-211 LEGTYGDYE
+211 LEGSYGSFNE
-220 KVKKT
+220 IKNTPFPTKNVWNSSTRSMVKAEA
-225 MPRYETTTDW
+225 P
-235 NDDRTGLVTKVTEL
+235 EL
-249 PNTPIEKLGKMLR
+249 ATPIEKLGKMLR
-262 QLTDEELS
+262 MLTDEELS

-300 TGSSGSSGKGKSAAA
+300 TGSSGSSGKGKSAA

-434 AIAQKGK
+434 AIMQKGK
-441 ELEPW
+441 DIEPW

-451 AASAT
+451 SAAAAS
-456 ATMIATVASIKS
+456 TMIATVAAIKS
-468 ATAEYH
+468 VTAEYH
-474 AGGDF
+474 AGGGF
-479 AGKGSRFNTMM
+479 VGSGSRFSTMM

-497 IPAMLSPGE
+497 LPSMLSPGE

>member
-136 NAFNRNNLSA
+136 NAFNRNNLSG
-146 ARAGFNQALADYR
+146 ARADFNQKLADYR

-175 KKQLADRQK
+175 QKQLADRQK

-199 TAGVDEKLLRQY
+199 TAGVDAELFRKA
-211 LEGTYGDYE
+211 LEDAYGSFNE
-220 KVKKT
+220 IKNTSFPTKSV
-225 MPRYETTTDW
+225 W
-235 NDDRTGLVTKVTEL
+235 NSSTRSMVQAEAPEL
-249 PNTPIEKLGKMLR
+249 ATPIEKLGKMLR

-287 QVERQASRILNTK
+287 QVERQASRILGTK
-300 TGSSGSSGKGKSAAA
+300 QGTSGKSAAA
-315 SPATASSGATLIGPS
+315 
-330 ELEIANE
+330 
-337 LALRQLDPDQPLYQ
+337 
-351 ELMAKAA
+351 
-358 TNPITIPVQVVED
+358 QVICISC
-371 EEQVEETLAGINSE
+371 TG
-385 VKDMAGVWD
+385 
-394 YASQAIGSVGSALAG
+394 
-409 LEDPAA
+409 
-415 KVLGLIAQGI
+415 
-425 ASVVAGMGM
+425 
-434 AIAQKGK
+434 
-441 ELEPW
+441 
-446 SWIAF
+446 
-451 AASAT
+451 
-456 ATMIATVASIKS
+456 
-468 ATAEYH
+468 
-474 AGGDF
+474 
-479 AGKGSRFNTMM
+479 
-490 RPIGSDT
+490 
-497 IPAMLSPGE
+497 
-506 LVLNKSQQSNLAS
+506 
-519 NLQAAPALADL
+519 
-530 HLETTI
+530 
-536 EAERIRIMLNNNNR
+536 
-550 RRGRGIAIQ
+550 

>member
-164 KEDVTSAMENL
+164 KDDVTSAMENL
-175 KKQLADRQK
+175 QKQLADRQK

-199 TAGVDEKLLRQY
+199 TAGVDADLFRKA
-211 LEGTYGDYE
+211 LEGSYGSFNE
-220 KVKKT
+220 IKNTSFPTKSV
-225 MPRYETTTDW
+225 W
-235 NDDRTGLVTKVTEL
+235 NSSTRSMVQAEAPEL
-249 PNTPIEKLGKMLR
+249 ATPIDKLGKMLR
-262 QLTDEELS
+262 QLTDDELS

-287 QVERQASRILNTK
+287 QVERQASRILGTK
-300 TGSSGSSGKGKSAAA
+300 QGSSGKSAA
-315 SPATASSGATLIGPS
+315 SPKTASASPAAPTLIGPS

-337 LALRQLDPDQPLYQ
+337 LALRQLEPDQPLYQ

-394 YASQAIGSVGSALAG
+394 YASQAINSVGSSLSG
-409 LEDPAA
+409 LETPALNI
-415 KVLGLIAQGI
+415 LGIVAQAIAN
-425 ASVVAGMGM
+425 VVAGLGA

-451 AASAT
+451 TAAAT
-456 ATMIATVASIKS
+456 STMIATVAAIKS
-468 ATAEYH
+468 VTEEYH

-479 AGKGSRFNTMM
+479 VGKGSRFNTMM
-490 RPIGSDT
+490 RPVGTDT

-506 LVLNKSQQSNLAS
+506 LILNKSQQSNLAS

>member
-164 KEDVTSAMENL
+164 KDDVTAAMENL

-199 TAGVDEKLLRQY
+199 TAGVDADLFRKA
-211 LEGTYGDYE
+211 LEGSYGSFNE
-220 KVKKT
+220 IKNTPFPTKNVWNSSTRSMVKAEA
-225 MPRYETTTDW
+225 P
-235 NDDRTGLVTKVTEL
+235 EL
-249 PNTPIEKLGKMLR
+249 ATPIEKLGKMLR

-287 QVERQASRILNTK
+287 QVERQASRILGAKQGT
-300 TGSSGSSGKGKSAAA
+300 SGSGKGKSTTA
-315 SPATASSGATLIGPS
+315 SPTASASATLIGPS

-434 AIAQKGK
+434 AIMQKGK
-441 ELEPW
+441 DIEPW

-451 AASAT
+451 SAAAAS
-456 ATMIATVASIKS
+456 TMIATVAAIKS
-468 ATAEYH
+468 VTAEYH

-479 AGKGSRFNTMM
+479 VGSGSRFNTMM

-519 NLQAAPALADL
+519 DLQAAPALADL

>member
-136 NAFNRNNLSA
+136 KAFNRNNLSA
-146 ARAGFNQALADYR
+146 ARADFNQKLADYR
-159 TGNAS
+159 SGNAS
-164 KEDVTSAMENL
+164 KDDVTSAMENL
-175 KKQLADRQK
+175 QKQLADRQK
-184 LEWDAYYKQLSSKAA
+184 LEWNAYYKQLSSKAA
-199 TAGVDEKLLRQY
+199 TAGVDADLFRKA
-211 LEGTYGDYE
+211 LEGSYGSFNE
-220 KVKKT
+220 IKNTSFPTKSV
-225 MPRYETTTDW
+225 W
-235 NDDRTGLVTKVTEL
+235 NSSTRSMVQAEAPEL
-249 PNTPIEKLGKMLR
+249 ATPIEKLGKMLR

-287 QVERQASRILNTK
+287 QVERQASRILGTK
-300 TGSSGSSGKGKSAAA
+300 QGSSGKSAAA
-315 SPATASSGATLIGPS
+315 PKTASASPTAPTLIGPS
-330 ELEIANE
+330 ELEMANE
-337 LALRQLDPDQPLYQ
+337 LALRQLEPDQPLYQ

-385 VKDMAGVWD
+385 VKDMAEVWS
-394 YASQAIGSVGSALAG
+394 YASSAISSVGSALAG

-415 KVLGLIAQGI
+415 KVLGTIAQAI
-425 ASVVAGMGM
+425 ASVVMGMGM

-441 ELEPW
+441 DIEPW

-451 AASAT
+451 AAAAT
-456 ATMIATVASIKS
+456 ATMISTVSAIKS

-479 AGKGSRFNTMM
+479 VGKGSRFNTMM

-506 LVLNKSQQSNLAS
+506 LILNKSQQSNLAS

>member
-146 ARAGFNQALADYR
+146 ARADFNQKLADYR
-159 TGNAS
+159 RGNAS
-164 KEDVTSAMENL
+164 KDDVTSAMENL
-175 KKQLADRQK
+175 QKQLADRQK

-199 TAGVDEKLLRQY
+199 TAGVDADLFRKA
-211 LEGTYGDYE
+211 LEGSYGSFNE
-220 KVKKT
+220 IKNTSFPTKSV
-225 MPRYETTTDW
+225 W
-235 NDDRTGLVTKVTEL
+235 NSSTRSMVQAEAPEL
-249 PNTPIEKLGKMLR
+249 ATPIEKLGKMLR

-287 QVERQASRILNTK
+287 QVERKASLILGTK
-300 TGSSGSSGKGKSAAA
+300 QGSSGKSAA
-315 SPATASSGATLIGPS
+315 SPKTASASPTAPTLIGPS
-330 ELEIANE
+330 ELDIANE
-337 LALRQLDPDQPLYQ
+337 LALRQLEPDQPLYQ

-385 VKDMAGVWD
+385 VKDMAEVWS
-394 YASQAIGSVGSALAG
+394 YASSAISSVGSALAG

-415 KVLGLIAQGI
+415 KVLGTIAQAI
-425 ASVVAGMGM
+425 ASVVMGMGM
-434 AIAQKGK
+434 AIANKGK
-441 ELEPW
+441 EIEPW

-451 AASAT
+451 AAAAT
-456 ATMIATVASIKS
+456 ATMISTVSAIKS

-479 AGKGSRFNTMM
+479 VGKGSRFNTMM
-490 RPIGSDT
+490 RPVGTDT

-506 LVLNKSQQSNLAS
+506 LILNKSQQSNLAS